1 MPFSDPSVSGGYRL
15 FNKTEQPQPLFPTNT
30 STLLSSG
37 NCHGHP
43 WSVTPG
49 SPPVSKIVSSPF
61 PKKRPRFCKAENAL
75 PPFPL
80 FTSEFKSLPFCGHIL
95 PTERSYKL
103 PTMGSSRARRSPHQ
117 VLDRRGAPGPRLAA
131 ERRRCPGLSR
141 VRGAGRD
148 GEGREQYRRAP
159 RPSPRWE
166 PGGGRGGGGTAAP
179 GSAVCAGR
187 RVPQGPPGP
196 GSGGAAPPAPPLAPP
211 CALRRTPRSA
221 APGRADPRPAPP
233 SPEPGCPWGVSA
245 AERQERRPC
254 SSSQEQELCLRFCP
268 GLSPDLSFS
277 TARPFPVEHTESDR
291 DQLDHFILPQNLSLL
306 LYTAPVYSAR

>member
-117 VLDRRGAPGPRLAA
+117 VLDRRGAPGPRLGGRTPAVPGSLAGSRGRKGRGGAGAVPQGAA
-131 ERRRCPGLSR
+131 PITAL
-141 VRGAGRD
+141 GAGRRARRRRD
-148 GEGREQYRRAP
+148 GGARLCCLRGTSGASGNTRAGLWRGRAS
-159 RPSPRWE
+159 RPSP
-166 PGGGRGGGGTAAP
+166 GTAP
-179 GSAVCAGR
+179 R
-187 RVPQGPPGP
+187 
-196 GSGGAAPPAPPLAPP
+196 AAPDPALGRSRLCGPAP
-211 CALRRTPRSA
+211 
-221 APGRADPRPAPP
+221 RA
-233 SPEPGCPWGVSA
+233 
-245 AERQERRPC
+245 
-254 SSSQEQELCLRFCP
+254 
-268 GLSPDLSFS
+268 SF
-277 TARPFPVEHTESDR
+277 A
-291 DQLDHFILPQNLSLL
+291 
-306 LYTAPVYSAR
+306 

>member
-1 MPFSDPSVSGGYRL
+1 MLFPDPSVSGGYGL

-37 NCHGHP
+37 NCHRHP

-61 PKKRPRFCKAENAL
+61 PKKRPRFCKGENAL

-80 FTSEFKSLPFCGHIL
+80 FTSEFKCLTFCGHIL

-103 PTMGSSRARRSPHQ
+103 PTMGSSRARCSPHQ
-117 VLDRRGAPGPRLAA
+117 VPDRRGAPGPRLAA
-131 ERRRCPGLSR
+131 ESRRCPGLSR

-159 RPSPRWE
+159 RPSQRWE
-166 PGGGRGGGGTAAP
+166 LGGGRGGGGTAAP
-179 GSAVCAGR
+179 GSTVGAGR
-187 RVPQGPPGP
+187 RVPQGPPGLAP
-196 GSGGAAPPAPPLAPP
+196 AGPRLPPLPWHRPARCAGPRARPRGRVGCERFPAVRTRTPLLLLPNGAA
-211 CALRRTPRSA
+211 R
-221 APGRADPRPAPP
+221 
-233 SPEPGCPWGVSA
+233 GVSA
-245 AERQERRPC
+245 AEREERRSG
-254 SSSQEQELCLRFCP
+254 SSSQEQELRPRFYP

-277 TARPFPVEHTESDR
+277 TTRPFSCGTYR
-291 DQLDHFILPQNLSLL
+291 K
-306 LYTAPVYSAR
+306 

>member
-15 FNKTEQPQPLFPTNT
+15 FKKTEQPQPLFPTNT
-30 STLLSSG
+30 STLLSSA

-43 WSVTPG
+43 WSGTLG
-49 SPPVSKIVSSPF
+49 SSPVSKIVSPPF
-61 PKKRPRFCKAENAL
+61 PKKRPRFCKGENAL

-80 FTSEFKSLPFCGHIL
+80 FTSEFKGLTFCGYIL

-103 PTMGSSRARRSPHQ
+103 PPTGSSRARCSPHQ

-131 ERRRCPGLSR
+131 ERRRCPGLSP

-211 CALRRTPRSA
+211 RALRRTPRSA
-221 APGRADPRPAPP
+221 APGRADPRPALP
-233 SPEPGCPWGVSA
+233 SPERGCPGGS
-245 AERQERRPC
+245 RQRSRKKDA
-254 SSSQEQELCLRFCP
+254 Q
-268 GLSPDLSFS
+268 
-277 TARPFPVEHTESDR
+277 
-291 DQLDHFILPQNLSLL
+291 
-306 LYTAPVYSAR
+306 APVPKSRN